1 MAFFKEITIGDVAV
15 FLKNII
21 NLLQRP
27 IWTNPATGNI
37 STVDTV
43 TGATTFQTVNT
54 LTKIG
59 ELEVI
64 NPEDETITGVG
75 AEAKDAM
82 LFVALGNVWRFSV
95 KNKIG

>member
-27 IWTNPATGNI
+27 IWTNPTTGNI

-43 TGATTFQTVNT
+43 TTTRFSTATT

-59 ELEVI
+59 EPEVI
-64 NPEDETITGVG
+64 NPEDGTITGVG
-75 AEAKDAM
+75 VEAKDAM
-82 LFVALGNVWRFSV
+82 LFVALGNVWKFSV